1 MLMMSI
7 YAVFIHQDLQSAVKA
22 RCKLYLNTFQV
33 QSVNI
38 RILLKVHSHQRP
50 HPHQRHLGARQ
61 QPVLRLHL
69 PVRDVCQRVVSHV
82 RCLVLRLYLHDPR
95 CHSGE
100 IHRCVQTS
108 SVQVRSNHCCRGKKY
123 FAFKVLFKKNKHLP
137 LIRGVI
143 QGYKSF

>member
-1 MLMMSI
+1 MLIIEYLRSFYSSEKI
-7 YAVFIHQDLQSAVKA
+7 KDLQSAVKA

-69 PVRDVCQRVVSHV
+69 PVRDVCQRVVPHV
-82 RCLVLRLYLHDPR
+82 CCLVLRLHLHDPR

-108 SVQVRSNHCCRGKKY
+108 SVQVRSNLCCRGKN
-123 FAFKVLFKKNKHLP
+123 FAFKVLFIKVSICL
-137 LIRGVI
+137 
-143 QGYKSF
+143 S